1 MPMKKHIT
9 ALILCFL
16 IFAFSSV
23 TAYAKPRLD
32 VVKHGGFTE
41 LSDEDMQET
50 IQALTDKIVKDCGVT
65 RAKTVSCYDWE
76 QSPVLAYNTIYCDI
90 ICVNLSG
97 FRTTADADAVGE
109 TVEYHLVKTLA
120 HEVRHSYQYEHRL
133 DGTDYGNAC
142 LLGFQTYEEYNGDR
156 ALYYQQFIEADA
168 EAWAIDYANKY
179 FRGKQ

>member
-1 MPMKKHIT
+1 MKKHIT

-16 IFAFSSV
+16 IFSLSSV
-23 TAYAKPRLD
+23 TANAKPRLD

-41 LSDEDMQET
+41 LSDEDMQDT
-50 IQALTDKIVKDCGVT
+50 IQALCNQIVKDCGVT

-97 FRTTADADAVGE
+97 FRDTTDADAAGVS
-109 TVEYHLVKTLA
+109 VEYHLVKTLA